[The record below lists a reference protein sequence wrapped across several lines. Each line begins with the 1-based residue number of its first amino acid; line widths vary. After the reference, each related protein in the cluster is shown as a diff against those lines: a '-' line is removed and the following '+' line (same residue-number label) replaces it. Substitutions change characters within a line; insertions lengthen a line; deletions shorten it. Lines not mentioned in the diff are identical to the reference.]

1 MYQQLYNLGIRSYGA
16 SIKIAQYFNEKAKS
30 WVSGRKNL
38 FKKLEQVF
46 SKGDQLLWFHAA
58 SLGEAEQ
65 GVPIMQQLKKEF
77 PQKKILLTFFS
88 PSGME
93 HFKNNG
99 LADYI
104 FYLPLDTK
112 ANAKKFLNAVNPELA
127 FFIKYEIW
135 PNFFKQIQKRNIPLI
150 IAPAIFRRDQFYF
163 KSPHKSFFLPIL
175 KEVNR
180 ILVQDETS
188 KEVLLENGITNT
200 DVCGDSRFDR
210 VKQNVAAPFENE
222 ILEQFSKNQ
231 KVLIGGSTWTP
242 GENILKEMLDQN
254 PELKMII
261 APHDIKPENIQRIL
275 KLFGSQAFAYSKPP
289 SNFENYRVCIID
301 NIGLLSRLYRF
312 GQMAYIGGAFG
323 KGIHNS
329 LEAAAYGLPLFFGP
343 NHSSFIEPAEMIA
356 EGFAFE
362 IKDAADLQQ
371 FLKPLLENENQL
383 KKLQS
388 KALEY
393 VDRKAGAVEMI
404 VEEVKALLKK

>member
-16 SIKIAQYFNEKAKS
+16 SIKIAQYFNAKAKS
-30 WVSGRKNL
+30 WVTGRKGL
-38 FKKLEQVF
+38 YRKLKETINQA
-46 SKGDQLLWFHAA
+46 DEILWFHAA

-135 PNFFKQIQKRNIPLI
+135 PNFFKQIQNRDIPLI
-150 IAPAIFRRDQFYF
+150 IAPAIFRADQFYF
-163 KSPHKSFFLPIL
+163 KAPHKSFFLPIL

-180 ILVQDETS
+180 ILVQDENS
-188 KEVLLENGITNT
+188 KNVLTENGISNV

-210 VKQNVAAPFENE
+210 VKQNVAAPFENDV
-222 ILEQFSKNQ
+222 LEQFSKNQ
-231 KVLIGGSTWTP
+231 KVLIGGSTWTQ
-242 GENILKEMLDQN
+242 GEIILKEVLDQN
-254 PELKMII
+254 PELKII
-261 APHDIKPENIQRIL
+261 LAPHNIRPENIQRIL
-275 KLFGSQAFAYSKPP
+275 KLFGESHAFAYSKAPT
-289 SNFENYRVCIID
+289 NLQDYRVCIID

-329 LEAAAYGLPLFFGP
+329 LEAAAYGFPLFFGP
-343 NHSSFIEPAEMIA
+343 NHTSFIEPAEMMA

-362 IKDAADLQQ
+362 IKTSADLQKA
-371 FLKPLLENENQL
+371 LKPLLEDGHRL
-383 KKLQS
+383 KQLQS
-388 KALEY
+388 KALQY
-393 VDRKAGAVEMI
+393 VDGKAGAVDMI
-404 VEEVKALLKK
+404 VGEVKALLK